1 MAVIVDTIAQAIKRA
16 DKTLFNENY
25 TKQAQAVI
33 DGLRKA
39 GFEVVPLKPPEVLVE
54 YAVNNIPF
62 GRLRPSELIRTLYST
77 MVENCRKFVS

>member
-1 MAVIVDTIAQAIKRA
+1 MIVDTIAQAIKRA